1 MYIQKRKIIELPKR
15 KKIYI
20 VCTYKREKSSNCQ
33 REKKF
38 ISPRIKTQK
47 LPKRKKIYITK
58 DKNSEILQNT
68 KDKIHELNTPD
79 K

>member
-1 MYIQKRKIIELPKR
+1 MDSRNQTNVEKYD
-15 KKIYI
+15 I
-20 VCTYKREKSSNCQ
+20 VCTYKRENH
-33 REKKF
+33 
-38 ISPRIKTQK
+38 RIAKE
-47 LPKRKKIYITK
+47 KKIYITK

>member
-1 MYIQKRKIIELPKR
+1 MKKKKWQK
-15 KKIYI
+15 KKIRKTGGVKKENLI
-20 VCTYKREKSSNCQ
+20 YKRENH
-33 REKKF
+33 
-38 ISPRIKTQK
+38 RIAKE
-47 LPKRKKIYITK
+47 KKIYITK